1 MVSLLLAII
10 YIAFISLGLPDS
22 LLGAAWPIMQGHLS
36 VPLSYMGIITML
48 ITGGTI
54 ISSLFADRVIR
65 KFGTGLVVAVS
76 TALTAIGLL
85 GFSLSTAFW
94 VLCLLA
100 IPYGLGAGAIDA
112 ALNNYVA
119 LHYSSRHMSWLHA
132 FWGVGVSISPY
143 IMSFCLTQ
151 NLGWEMGYRSVSFI
165 QIALTIFLFAT
176 LPLWKKVAC
185 KDSQEEEITPSVL
198 TLGQAFRLKGAPQV
212 MIAFFCY
219 CALESSAGHWASS
232 YLVGYRGVDAETAAR
247 FAALYYLGITGGR
260 ILSGFIADKVHD
272 RTMIRAGILILTGG
286 IILVALPLPSTLPSL
301 AGLVIIGLGCA
312 PIYPCIIHS
321 TPMNFG
327 KENSQSLVGIQ
338 MASAYTGC
346 TLMPPLFGVIGQYLH
361 IGLYPLYLGVFAIG
375 MLIMTEALNRKIP
388 LTNV

>member
-22 LLGAAWPIMQGHLS
+22 LLGAAWPIMQGHLG

-54 ISSLFADRVIR
+54 LSSLFADRIIR

-76 TALTAIGLL
+76 VALTAAGLL
-85 GFSLSTAFW
+85 GFSLSTEFW
-94 VLCLLA
+94 MLCVLS

-176 LPLWKKVAC
+176 LPLWNKVAR
-185 KDSQEEEITPSVL
+185 KDSQEEEVTPSVL
-198 TLGQAFRLKGAPQV
+198 TIGQAFRLKGAPQV

-272 RTMIRAGILILTGG
+272 RTMVRAGILILTGG
-286 IILVALPLPSTLPSL
+286 IVLVALPLPSTLPSL
-301 AGLVIIGLGCA
+301 VGLVIIGLGCA

-321 TPMNFG
+321 TPVNFG

-346 TLMPPLFGVIGQYLH
+346 TLMPPLFGLIGQYIH
-361 IGLYPLYLGVFAIG
+361 IGLYPLYLGIVAIG
-375 MLIMTEALNRKIP
+375 MLVMTEALNRKIP
-388 LTNV
+388 LR

>member
-22 LLGAAWPIMQGHLS
+22 LLGAAWPIMQGHLG

-54 ISSLFADRVIR
+54 LSSLFADRIIR

-76 TALTAIGLL
+76 VALTAAGLL
-85 GFSLSTAFW
+85 GFSLSTEFW
-94 VLCLLA
+94 MLCVLS

-176 LPLWKKVAC
+176 LPLWNKVAR
-185 KDSQEEEITPSVL
+185 KDSQEEEVTPSVL
-198 TLGQAFRLKGAPQV
+198 TIGQAFRLKGAPQV

-272 RTMIRAGILILTGG
+272 RTMVRAGILILTGG
-286 IILVALPLPSTLPSL
+286 IVLVALPLPSTLPSL
-301 AGLVIIGLGCA
+301 VGLVIIGLGCA

-321 TPMNFG
+321 TPVNFG

-346 TLMPPLFGVIGQYLH
+346 TLMPPLFGLIGQYIH
-361 IGLYPLYLGVFAIG
+361 IGLYPLYLGIFAIG
-375 MLIMTEALNRKIP
+375 MLVMTEALNRKIP
-388 LTNV
+388 LR